1 MIINVCVL
9 EKLFLFFYNEFD
21 METKSVM
28 TFVLGAA
35 AGLIISALLRKK
47 EKHPLEKKMTTI
59 N

>member
-1 MIINVCVL
+1 
-9 EKLFLFFYNEFD
+9 